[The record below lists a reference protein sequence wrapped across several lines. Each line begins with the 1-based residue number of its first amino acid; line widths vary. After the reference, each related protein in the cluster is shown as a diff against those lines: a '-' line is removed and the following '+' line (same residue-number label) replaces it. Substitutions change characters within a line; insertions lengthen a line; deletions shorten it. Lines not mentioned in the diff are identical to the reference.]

1 MKAFELGEGIKKNC
15 VWLSSCR
22 EGKLSFHYI
31 NMNFILERNYVSK
44 SLACWLL
51 SRILWDEIN
60 KHVKDILPCFGNPE
74 GHLRPGVYETIISS

>member
-1 MKAFELGEGIKKNC
+1 
-15 VWLSSCR
+15 
-22 EGKLSFHYI
+22 
-31 NMNFILERNYVSK
+31 MNFILERNYLSK

-51 SRILWDEIN
+51 SRILLDEIN